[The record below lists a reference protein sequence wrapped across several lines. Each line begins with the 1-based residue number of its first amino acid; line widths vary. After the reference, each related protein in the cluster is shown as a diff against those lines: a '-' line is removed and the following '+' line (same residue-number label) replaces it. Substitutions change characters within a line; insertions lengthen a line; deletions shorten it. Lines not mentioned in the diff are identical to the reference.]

1 LRADEGHT
9 IISKPLKDILND
21 KSIIDINL
29 CKNIFVFTDGEVSEE
44 EKNECIKI
52 VKKHSNK
59 YRFHSIGID
68 ADYGINLILDIAKYG
83 KGLVSFVYD
92 NDNEKIIIRNNW
104 YVEEKLDYG
113 KLLNNYNNYNQM
125 KLLSYSPIEVLN
137 MCLRPY
143 LIDIKFNFCNNEE
156 KYKNKI
162 ISYGSID
169 NFIYQDEIIS
179 FSFIL
184 DNKNKIDIDNITEEF
199 KLEIEA
205 KDTVNNIV
213 KENISFDKNKNII
226 KLKDGDDMAKMIVS
240 KGLKKNKELI
250 ENEKNEIEFAKKY
263 QILSKNTAL
272 FVKILNNNK
281 AIENSKFRFN
291 KNKKQKY

>member
-1 LRADEGHT
+1 LTADKKHT

-21 KSIIDINL
+21 KNILDINL

-52 VKKHSNK
+52 VKKCSNK
-59 YRFHSIGID
+59 YRLHSIGID
-68 ADYGINLILDIAKYG
+68 ADYGINLILNIAKYG

-92 NDNEKIIIRNNW
+92 KDKS
-104 YVEEKLDYG
+104 DYDE
-113 KLLNNYNNYNQM
+113 LFNNYNQT

-156 KYKNKI
+156 NYKNKI